1 MLQFLVNKTFSKKW
15 ATMIELMAMLAIVG
29 LWVWSM
35 FAVITS
41 GIYFSK
47 DTEDTIKAINLA
59 REWIEWVTNIRNT
72 NWLRFSSD
80 RQNCWKVDDYA
91 ANCIWSATPTIWSIW
106 SGSYTLYTESGLWQL
121 SWSTSINPVSNWW
134 TYSAAYAT
142 IQDSSWFYNQTGSAL
157 LPCTSTLQKSC
168 KTIFTREIVISEPA
182 IVNPNILYVK
192 SVVYWN
198 TKQQHKVE
206 LETTLT
212 NWKAKF

>member
-80 RQNCWKVDDYA
+80 RQNCWKSRWYDA
-91 ANCIWSATPTIWSIW
+91 LCIWNSVVWDKIW
-106 SGSYTLYTESGLWQL
+106 SGSYTLYTVSGLWQL
-121 SWSTSINPVSNWW
+121 SGSTIIDPISSWG
-134 TYSAAYAT
+134 TYSTAYAT
-142 IQDSSWFYNQTGSAL
+142 IQDNLWFYNQTGSVL